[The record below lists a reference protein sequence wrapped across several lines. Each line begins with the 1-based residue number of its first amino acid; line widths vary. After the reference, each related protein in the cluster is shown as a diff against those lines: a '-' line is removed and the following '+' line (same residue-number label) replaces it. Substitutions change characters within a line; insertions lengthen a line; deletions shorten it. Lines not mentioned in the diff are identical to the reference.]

1 MQSKL
6 CRGRPRM
13 EPPTHGAR
21 LNGEATSPAKGLSY
35 IDALE
40 KVVLQKGFQKLSCE
54 RAFCSQRAKRDK

>member
-1 MQSKL
+1 
-6 CRGRPRM
+6 M